1 MEKVENGYFK
11 VREGLRAAASILDI
25 DHLEILVKNLIAII
39 GDDLAKEGNQEPYKE
54 AKKLIFRMLEELAAE

>member
-11 VREGLRAAASILDI
+11 VREGLRAAASILDL
-25 DHLEILVKNLIAII
+25 DHLEILVRNLIATIAV
-39 GDDLAKEGNQEPYKE
+39 DLEKQGNPEPYKE